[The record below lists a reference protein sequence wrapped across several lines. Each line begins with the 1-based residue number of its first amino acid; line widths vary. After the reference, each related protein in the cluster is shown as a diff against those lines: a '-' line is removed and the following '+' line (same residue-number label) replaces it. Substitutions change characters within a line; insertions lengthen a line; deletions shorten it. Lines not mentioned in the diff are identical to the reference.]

1 MSWKIRENRHHRK
14 RYKIHINDNGR
25 EITVNHNT

>member
-14 RYKIHINDNGR
+14 RYKIHINGNERGIPVDN
-25 EITVNHNT
+25 NT